1 MKRNIAIVLLL
12 TFISVGFA
20 QESHLVNMTPA
31 EIIDKS
37 SDYYFGRNGVDRDL
51 DKARELLLFVASQQG
66 YDALFA
72 KVMLIELNFVD
83 CDTVSQY
90 FKQIER
96 EVTQSIISDYS
107 TFMNFLCRYY
117 EEENDDYEVLEN
129 RCTPKDDVK
138 SHYWAKA
145 SAEFNDA
152 EGQYL
157 YGRDLIY
164 GIGTNV
170 DIIEGL
176 RWIKKSAEGGYA
188 HSMMVLGECY
198 WYGDYVQKDE
208 KQALLWFKEAA
219 KHGKEDAYDHI
230 AITYYNGGDGIE
242 QDTEEAK
249 KWCREGIA
257 MYNNTECCWFLSE
270 ILYDE
275 QTNPERI
282 EALEKAAEKDDK
294 SAQAEIAKLH
304 AIGKIQNADQLWG
317 IQTLQMLSD
326 DGNSRAMA
334 IYGNMLY
341 WGQYIQ
347 QNKIEG
353 TKLIRLSAQ
362 DGDWLGVQYAKQINI
377 QY

>member
-1 MKRNIAIVLLL
+1 MKHNIAIVLLL

-51 DKARELLLFVASQQG
+51 DKSRELLLFVASQQG

-72 KVMLIELNFVD
+72 RVMLIELNFVD
-83 CDTVSQY
+83 CDMVSQY

-96 EVTQSIISDYS
+96 EVRQSIISDYS
-107 TFMNFLCRYY
+107 TFMNFLCRHY
-117 EEENDDYEVLEN
+117 EEENDDFEVLDN
-129 RCTPKDDVK
+129 RCTPKDDVI
-138 SHYWAKA
+138 SHYWAKT

-176 RWIKKSAEGGYA
+176 RWIKKSAEGGYV
-188 HSMMVLGECY
+188 HSMLVLGECY

-208 KQALLWFKEAA
+208 KQALLWWKDAARNGMGEA
-219 KHGKEDAYDHI
+219 
-230 AITYYNGGDGIE
+230 YYCMAGVYYYGGDYIE

-249 KWCREGIA
+249 KWCKEGA
-257 MYNNTECCWFLSE
+257 FQFDNANCCWLLSE
-270 ILYDE
+270 ILYDD
-275 QTNPERI
+275 QISSERLY
-282 EALEKAAEKDDK
+282 ALEKAADYDNKD
-294 SAQAEIAKLH
+294 AQAEVAKLH
-304 AIGKIQNADQLWG
+304 VYELVPNADPEWG
-317 IQTLQMLSD
+317 IQTLKMLSD
-326 DGNSRAMA
+326 EGVSRAMA
-334 IYGNMLY
+334 IYGKLLY
-341 WGQYIQ
+341 CGLVFQSNQ
-347 QNKIEG
+347 AEG
-353 TKLIRLSAQ
+353 TKLIKLSAQ
-362 DGDWLGVQYAKQINI
+362 DGDRLGIQTAKNLNI
-377 QY
+377 KY